1 LVEHEILLMQPLV
14 AQLVL
19 ALQLAAL
26 GPIHG
31 EQGFP
36 DGRDQAW
43 CTPWAGALEVPKK
56 YAARQL
62 QNFVKVPK
70 LVLYCMVQDKIWRVK
85 FNFQLLI
92 V

>member
-1 LVEHEILLMQPLV
+1 MVEHEILLMQPLV

-43 CTPWAGALEVPKK
+43 CIPWAGALEVPKQ

-70 LVLYCMVQDKIWRVK
+70 LVLYDTSQNMESTIQFSAIDS
-85 FNFQLLI
+85 
-92 V
+92 